1 MIMMMGLIITMR
13 TSDNGTLNCIC
24 HHMTQAVTC
33 FSILQD
39 VCALRGATFSLND
52 GLDGKEM
59 SKEDKYGVG
68 RMATLSLRCYLLA
81 LGYHQENN

>member
-39 VCALRGATFSLND
+39 VCALRGADFLTERWARWQGDVKEGQIGSGQD
-52 GLDGKEM
+52 GHPFTKVLPGW
-59 SKEDKYGVG
+59 
-68 RMATLSLRCYLLA
+68 R
-81 LGYHQENN
+81 